1 MKELIIT
8 LNENDFFLYGFLC
21 GIAFSMISNIITSLI
36 NYFDEKALR
45 VRDYERIID
54 KFIHLG
60 YTADNE
66 ELEIINMAKISH
78 NKRLEKRYKLNK
90 FLSKFRR
97 NKDEQ

>member
-45 VRDYERIID
+45 VRDYEKIID
-54 KFIHLG
+54 KYTYLG
-60 YTADNE
+60 DAEDNKE
-66 ELEIINMAKISH
+66 FEIISNAKI
-78 NKRLEKRYKLNK
+78 NYKKRLEKRERLDK
-90 FLSKFRR
+90 FLSKFRK
-97 NKDEQ
+97 NKDE